1 MPHVCRS
8 LRWGLI
14 SLFGFLSVVSGT
26 SGVSAQAPDNNRTL
40 VMIYDRENES
50 TIGINDVCFDNNGTL
65 WLAPINYNILG
76 FDGRTFRK
84 LNIAAAAKEDVYTFS
99 HIKKDGNGQLLFISY
114 DLKYVFRLDGN
125 GQFSLDSAL
134 SSHGAN
140 NPDIPYYF
148 NWNLFVQ
155 CGRTGEI
162 KTTRQEL
169 KNRVSLNRSFF
180 PLDDSV
186 FLFDEK
192 DIHYLYKDDKLTI
205 IKDRKILTDQVAMV
219 NDELVRVENNKLIVL
234 DEQGRKDKEIALT
247 GDILTDTAYR
257 NFLKGR
263 PGGKTGVYA
272 SLTLFHSAT
281 SHIAYDNKLYRISAI
296 NKFTFKTVFICD
308 LSFLHSSIN
317 RVEYNAAN
325 DLTILVCQKDG
336 LIVIRPNP
344 FYPAAFSPSFLELK
358 KTRVFYPITVKEG
371 DIFLTSW
378 GEFSGK
384 GYFKLFTRQRPEGSK
399 CLFQDHTGSRWMGFP
414 HKIIQYDQQMRKVKE
429 MLLPAQ
435 ESLATDFCENEKG
448 DLFCL
453 TKYSV
458 RPYKNGN
465 FENPVYNEYCTKN
478 KITFQTMTYMGG
490 GKFWIGSTR
499 GLYIYDSYSNSIKK
513 SPFVPDDVILNVAKL
528 NDGSVLL
535 SCYQQDYNYYY
546 HDHHFYKI
554 PIGKYDGLKEIMS
567 VREDNNGRIWLS
579 TNKGLFVTTKEE
591 INHFCSEPAGS
602 VYYYK
607 YDKSD
612 GLTTMEFNGGLNPS
626 NAINGEGYLAFNSMD
641 GLIIF
646 HQDSI
651 RQYFPENGIFITSIV
666 QGGRSVPAGDSIE
679 LKNEYTATLVQLAV
693 PYYHNAVN
701 LELEYKIAGFREVW
715 TEVDENGKILI
726 DHLPHGAYTLS
737 VRVKTGFGP
746 GRYFT
751 RNISIKVA
759 PLFFETVFFRV
770 MAGIFLLSLCLF
782 IMYSTIKLKRRKR
795 EIKWKNASLE
805 QKSIDL
811 EEMVRKL
818 ELAVDEVVESEWK
831 LEENI
836 GLKEKLISLIL
847 HDLKTPLYFQSLI
860 FNELNYASFFINEEA
875 KGLFLDLKN
884 SNAAILKFTQDFL
897 TWYSSQKD
905 GFIVKRAP
913 FEYTRL
919 IDDVFC
925 VYSPIAAR
933 KKLELLYEKNGSHLL
948 FTDKNILEIILRNI
962 LDNAI
967 KYTEKGVISL
977 TFEKGPGEVRFI
989 VTDTGIGMKPETIR
1003 RLEGYSNKLHH
1014 ESSQTFGYRFIFT
1027 LAEKI
1032 GVTIEIRSEA
1042 GKGTSVTIIIPDLS
1056 GETVSSAPARAP
1068 LA

>member
-1 MPHVCRS
+1 
-8 LRWGLI
+8 
-14 SLFGFLSVVSGT
+14 
-26 SGVSAQAPDNNRTL
+26 
-40 VMIYDRENES
+40 MIYDRENES
-50 TIGINDVCFDNNGTL
+50 TIGINDVCFDNKGTL
-65 WLAPINYNILG
+65 WLTPINYNILG

-84 LNIAAAAKEDVYTFS
+84 LDIAAAAKEDVYTFS
-99 HIKKDGNGQLLFISY
+99 YIKKDWNGQLLFISY
-114 DLKYVFRLDGN
+114 DKKYVFRLDGN

-169 KNRVSLNRSFF
+169 KNRVSLNRSFL

-205 IKDRKILTDQVAMV
+205 IRDRKNLTDQVAIV
-219 NDELVRVENNKLIVL
+219 NDELVRVAKNKLIAF
-234 DEQGRKDKEIALT
+234 DEQSQKEKEIVLT

-257 NFLKGR
+257 NFLKGG
-263 PGGKTGVYA
+263 PGSKTGVYA

-281 SHIAYDNKLYRISAI
+281 SHIAYDNKLYRISPVS
-296 NKFTFKTVFICD
+296 KFTFKTVFVCD

-325 DLTILVCQKDG
+325 DLTILACQREG

-344 FYPAAFSPSFLELK
+344 FYPAAFSPSFRELK
-358 KTRVFYPITVKEG
+358 KTRVFYPISVKDG
-371 DIFLTSW
+371 DIFFNSW

-384 GYFKLFTRQRPEGSK
+384 GYFKLFTRRRPEGSK
-399 CLFQDHTGSRWMGFP
+399 CLFVDHAGNRWMGFL
-414 HKIIQYDQQMRKVKE
+414 HKIIQYDQQMRKGKE
-429 MLLPAQ
+429 TSLPAP
-435 ESLATDFCENEKG
+435 EGIVTDFCENEKG

-458 RPYKNGN
+458 RPYKDGN
-465 FENPVYNEYCTKN
+465 FENPVVNEYSTKN
-478 KITFQTMTYMGG
+478 KITFQAMTYMGD
-490 GKFWIGSTR
+490 GKFWICSTR

-513 SPFVPDDVILNVAKL
+513 SPFVPDDLILNVAKL

-554 PIGKYDGLKEIMS
+554 PVGKHDGLTEIMS
-567 VREDNNGRIWLS
+567 IREDNNGRIWLS
-579 TNKGLFVTTKEE
+579 TNKGLYVTTREE
-591 INHFCSEPAGS
+591 LNHFCSEPSGS

-607 YDKSD
+607 YDLTD

-626 NAINGEGYLAFNSMD
+626 NAMNGEGYLAFNSMD

-679 LKNEYTATLVQLAV
+679 LKNEYNATFVQLAV
-693 PYYHNAVN
+693 PYYHNMAN
-701 LELEYKIAGFREVW
+701 LELEYKIAGFREEW
-715 TEVDENGKILI
+715 TEVDENEKILI

-737 VRVKTGFGP
+737 IRVKSGFSP
-746 GRYFT
+746 GKYFT
-751 RNISIKVA
+751 RNIAIKVA
-759 PLFFETVFFRV
+759 PLFYETLFFRIL
-770 MAGIFLLSLCLF
+770 AGIFLLSLCLF
-782 IMYSTIKLKRRKR
+782 IIYSTIKLRRRKR
-795 EIKWKNASLE
+795 EIKRKNASLQ
-805 QKSIDL
+805 QKSIEL
-811 EEMVRKL
+811 EKTVREL
-818 ELAVDEVVESEWK
+818 ELAVDEISESDLK
-831 LEENI
+831 LQENI
-836 GLKEKLISLIL
+836 NLKERLISLIL
-847 HDLKTPLYFQSLI
+847 HDLKSPLYSQSLI
-860 FNELNYASFFINEEA
+860 LNSLSYSDFFINEEA
-875 KGLFLDLKN
+875 RDLFLDLKN
-884 SNAAILKFTQDFL
+884 SNAAIVKFIQDFL

-905 GFIVKRAP
+905 GFIVKRAQI
-913 FEYTRL
+913 EHTRL
-919 IDDVFC
+919 IDDVFR
-925 VYSPIAAR
+925 VYLDIATR
-933 KKLELLYEKNGSHLL
+933 KKLELLYEKNGSLFL
-948 FTDKNILEIILRNI
+948 FTDKNILEIILRNV

-967 KYTEKGVISL
+967 KYTKNGVVSL
-977 TFEKGPGEVRFI
+977 KFEKGPGEVRII

-1014 ESSQTFGYRFIFT
+1014 ESTQTFGYRFIFT

-1032 GVTIEIRSEA
+1032 GAAIEIQSEV
-1042 GKGTSVTIIIPDLS
+1042 GKGTSVTIVIPNNS
-1056 GETVSSAPARAP
+1056 GETVSVYTLSD
-1068 LA
+1068 